1 MTSWS
6 VGPGGFRFLLAY
18 MVVIEHVSRFETGKV
33 AVMVFFILSGFWVTR
48 VFKERY
54 SKTSQAAP
62 VFYLSR
68 FLRIWPLYITV
79 FLITALLAAL
89 FSFPTQPN
97 TWIAIPILGVGAH
110 HIDIIGVTWSLDIEI
125 QFYLLLPFIIFILSK
140 LHTAGAWVLFCSAV
154 FLLWGIGLFLG
165 GRYSVETV
173 LLYLPIFL
181 TGMTIYLF
189 NLQSGKTLARFS
201 VTTFCLVGICAI
213 FIPALK
219 PYVIYGSGSDFDDKI
234 FALFWAIF
242 LLPFVAFNVRQKSGA
257 IDRHLGNLSYT
268 IYLVHFPMT
277 NLSHVISDRDMT
289 DIEKLYYLALVLVV
303 SLTLY
308 FLLEVQFER
317 WRRRIVGYAQSNLSF
332 YQAKR

>member
-6 VGPGGFRFLLAY
+6 LGPGGFRFLLAY
-18 MVVIEHVSRFETGKV
+18 MVVIEHVSRFEIGKV

-54 SKTSQAAP
+54 SKTSQAIP

-97 TWIAIPILGVGAH
+97 TWIAIPILGVGTH

-125 QFYLLLPFIIFILSK
+125 QFYILLPLIVFFLSK
-140 LHTAGAWVLFCSAV
+140 LHNAGAWVLFYGV
-154 FLLWGIGLFLG
+154 VLLLWGVGLYLG
-165 GRYSVETV
+165 GRFSVETV

-189 NLQSGKTLARFS
+189 NLRSAKTSAQIS
-201 VTTFCLVGICAI
+201 VTAFCLVGVCAV

-234 FALFWAIF
+234 FALFWSVS
-242 LLPFVAFNVRQKSGA
+242 LLPFVAFNVRQKSSL

-277 NLSHVISDRDMT
+277 NMSKMISDRDMT
-289 DIEKLYYLALVLVV
+289 DIEKLYYLVLVLLV
-303 SLTLY
+303 SLALY

-317 WRRRIVGYAQSNLSF
+317 WRRRIVSYVQSNLCF
-332 YQAKR
+332 YRAKR